1 MPRQPQLLQVS
12 LTLAVGH
19 AGTSSSTDCSM
30 LHDYYISGLTPGTS
44 QGAWHRTV
52 TYLGCQQGRY
62 SSTENGSH
70 PTTLYDMSYSDQI
83 KSDNVVVITSNFIIS
98 CEPCWTRMNGQ
109 TDGEVD
115 YKRKYKNLK
124 RKLKFLIYEQECFQ
138 EELRRAQRKLLKVSR
153 DKSFLLDRILQY
165 ENVDDSSDSDM
176 TASSENS
183 DTEGGR
189 DHSTPTAKRKRSP
202 SAGPPSPPPSSSSGL
217 SLHTSGGPYLSAIPL
232 SSSPSCG
239 GVLPFS
245 PRSSGLP
252 SLSSSSKHTPPPPI
266 LSTVPQQMFSDGGE
280 GSGDEGPLDGDEE
293 DDLVI
298 DIPE

>member
-1 MPRQPQLLQVS
+1 
-12 LTLAVGH
+12 
-19 AGTSSSTDCSM
+19 
-30 LHDYYISGLTPGTS
+30 
-44 QGAWHRTV
+44 
-52 TYLGCQQGRY
+52 
-62 SSTENGSH
+62 
-70 PTTLYDMSYSDQI
+70 
-83 KSDNVVVITSNFIIS
+83 
-98 CEPCWTRMNGQ
+98 MNGQ
-109 TDGEVD
+109 ADGEVD
-115 YKRKYKNLK
+115 YRRKYKNLK

-165 ENVDDSSDSDM
+165 ENVDDDSSDSDV

-183 DTEGGR
+183 DNEGGR
-189 DHSTPTAKRKRSP
+189 GASTPTAKRKRSP
-202 SAGPPSPPPSSSSGL
+202 PPGPASPPPSSSSGL
-217 SLHTSGGPYLSAIPL
+217 SLHQSGGPYLSAMSSPPYTPFPSEYLAPLPNSTPPKTERSKRDRKNRGVKPKKPKIPL
-232 SSSPSCG
+232 SSPSGCG

-245 PRSSGLP
+245 PRSSSLP
-252 SLSSSSKHTPPPPI
+252 PLSSSTKLTSPTPI

>member
-1 MPRQPQLLQVS
+1 
-12 LTLAVGH
+12 
-19 AGTSSSTDCSM
+19 
-30 LHDYYISGLTPGTS
+30 
-44 QGAWHRTV
+44 
-52 TYLGCQQGRY
+52 
-62 SSTENGSH
+62 
-70 PTTLYDMSYSDQI
+70 
-83 KSDNVVVITSNFIIS
+83 
-98 CEPCWTRMNGQ
+98 MNGPAG
-109 TDGEVD
+109 GELD

-165 ENVDDSSDSDM
+165 ENVDDDSSDSDV

-183 DTEGGR
+183 DTEGARGP
-189 DHSTPTAKRKRSP
+189 STPIPKRKRSP
-202 SAGPPSPPPSSSSGL
+202 PAGPASPPPSSSSGL
-217 SLHTSGGPYLSAIPL
+217 SIHPAGGPYLSAMSSPPYTPFPSEYLAPLPNSTPPKSDRIKRDRKNKGVKSKKPKIPL
-232 SSSPSCG
+232 GTPPGCV

-245 PRSSGLP
+245 PRSSSLP
-252 SLSSSSKHTPPPPI
+252 PLSSTTKLTPPPPI

>member
-1 MPRQPQLLQVS
+1 
-12 LTLAVGH
+12 
-19 AGTSSSTDCSM
+19 
-30 LHDYYISGLTPGTS
+30 
-44 QGAWHRTV
+44 
-52 TYLGCQQGRY
+52 
-62 SSTENGSH
+62 
-70 PTTLYDMSYSDQI
+70 
-83 KSDNVVVITSNFIIS
+83 
-98 CEPCWTRMNGQ
+98 MNGQ
-109 TDGEVD
+109 ADGEVD

-165 ENVDDSSDSDM
+165 ENVDDDSSDSDM

-189 DHSTPTAKRKRSP
+189 DASTPTARRKRSP
-202 SAGPPSPPPSSSSGL
+202 SAGPASPPPSSSSGL
-217 SLHTSGGPYLSAIPL
+217 SLHTSGAPYLSAMTSPPYTPFPSEYLAPIPNSTSPKPERVKKDRKNRGVKPKKPKIGL
-232 SSSPSCG
+232 GSPS

-245 PRSSGLP
+245 SRSSGLP
-252 SLSSSSKHTPPPPI
+252 SLSSKLAPPPPV

-280 GSGDEGPLDGDEE
+280 GSGEEAMDGDEE

>member
-1 MPRQPQLLQVS
+1 
-12 LTLAVGH
+12 
-19 AGTSSSTDCSM
+19 
-30 LHDYYISGLTPGTS
+30 
-44 QGAWHRTV
+44 
-52 TYLGCQQGRY
+52 
-62 SSTENGSH
+62 
-70 PTTLYDMSYSDQI
+70 
-83 KSDNVVVITSNFIIS
+83 
-98 CEPCWTRMNGQ
+98 MNGQ

-217 SLHTSGGPYLSAIPL
+217 SLHTSGGPYLSAMSSPPYTPFPSEYLAPIPNSTPPKLERAKRDGKNRRVKAKKPKIPL

>member
-1 MPRQPQLLQVS
+1 
-12 LTLAVGH
+12 
-19 AGTSSSTDCSM
+19 
-30 LHDYYISGLTPGTS
+30 
-44 QGAWHRTV
+44 
-52 TYLGCQQGRY
+52 
-62 SSTENGSH
+62 
-70 PTTLYDMSYSDQI
+70 
-83 KSDNVVVITSNFIIS
+83 
-98 CEPCWTRMNGQ
+98 MNGQ
-109 TDGEVD
+109 ADGEVD
-115 YKRKYKNLK
+115 YRRKYKNLK

-165 ENVDDSSDSDM
+165 ENVDDDSSDSDV

-183 DTEGGR
+183 DNEGGR
-189 DHSTPTAKRKRSP
+189 GASTPTAKRKRSP
-202 SAGPPSPPPSSSSGL
+202 PPGPASPPPSSSSGL
-217 SLHTSGGPYLSAIPL
+217 SLHQSGGPYLSAIPL
-232 SSSPSCG
+232 SSPSGCG

-245 PRSSGLP
+245 PRSSSLP
-252 SLSSSSKHTPPPPI
+252 PLSSSTKLTSPTPI

>member
-1 MPRQPQLLQVS
+1 
-12 LTLAVGH
+12 
-19 AGTSSSTDCSM
+19 
-30 LHDYYISGLTPGTS
+30 
-44 QGAWHRTV
+44 
-52 TYLGCQQGRY
+52 
-62 SSTENGSH
+62 
-70 PTTLYDMSYSDQI
+70 
-83 KSDNVVVITSNFIIS
+83 
-98 CEPCWTRMNGQ
+98 MNGQ
-109 TDGEVD
+109 PDGEVD

-165 ENVDDSSDSDM
+165 ENVDDDSSDSDL

-183 DTEGGR
+183 DAEGGR
-189 DHSTPTAKRKRSP
+189 ELSVPIAKRKRSP
-202 SAGPPSPPPSSSSGL
+202 SAGPASPPPSSSSGL
-217 SLHTSGGPYLSAIPL
+217 SLHTATGPYLSAMSTPPYTPFPSEYLAPIPNSTPPKTDRPKRDRKRDSGNKPRKPKLPL
-232 SSSPSCG
+232 SSPSSSG

-245 PRSSGLP
+245 PRSSGLTP
-252 SLSSSSKHTPPPPI
+252 LSSSSKHAPPPTI

-280 GSGDEGPLDGDEE
+280 GSGDEGALDGDEE

>member
-1 MPRQPQLLQVS
+1 
-12 LTLAVGH
+12 
-19 AGTSSSTDCSM
+19 
-30 LHDYYISGLTPGTS
+30 
-44 QGAWHRTV
+44 
-52 TYLGCQQGRY
+52 
-62 SSTENGSH
+62 
-70 PTTLYDMSYSDQI
+70 
-83 KSDNVVVITSNFIIS
+83 
-98 CEPCWTRMNGQ
+98 MNGPGE
-109 TDGEVD
+109 GEVD

-153 DKSFLLDRILQY
+153 DKSFLLDRILLY
-165 ENVDDSSDSDM
+165 ENVEDDSSDSDV

-189 DHSTPTAKRKRSP
+189 GQSTPTAKRKRSP
-202 SAGPPSPPPSSSSGL
+202 PPGPASPPPPSSAGI
-217 SLHTSGGPYLSAIPL
+217 SLHSSGGPYLSAMNSPPYTPFPSEYLAPL
-232 SSSPSCG
+232 PNSTSPKPERAKKDRKNRGVRSKKPKMSLGSHTGCS
-239 GVLPFS
+239 GVLPFGS
-245 PRSSGLP
+245 RASGLS
-252 SLSSSSKHTPPPPI
+252 SLSSSSKLAPPPTI

>member
-1 MPRQPQLLQVS
+1 
-12 LTLAVGH
+12 
-19 AGTSSSTDCSM
+19 
-30 LHDYYISGLTPGTS
+30 
-44 QGAWHRTV
+44 
-52 TYLGCQQGRY
+52 
-62 SSTENGSH
+62 
-70 PTTLYDMSYSDQI
+70 
-83 KSDNVVVITSNFIIS
+83 
-98 CEPCWTRMNGQ
+98 MNGQ
-109 TDGEVD
+109 ADGEVD

-124 RKLKFLIYEQECFQ
+124 RKLQFLIYEQECFQ

-165 ENVDDSSDSDM
+165 ENVDDDSSDSDV

-189 DHSTPTAKRKRSP
+189 GPSTPTAKRKRSP
-202 SAGPPSPPPSSSSGL
+202 PPGPVSPPPSSSSGL
-217 SLHTSGGPYLSAIPL
+217 SLHPAGGSYLSAMPL
-232 SSSPSCG
+232 GSPTSCG

-252 SLSSSSKHTPPPPI
+252 PLSSSSKHTPPPTI

>member
-1 MPRQPQLLQVS
+1 
-12 LTLAVGH
+12 
-19 AGTSSSTDCSM
+19 
-30 LHDYYISGLTPGTS
+30 
-44 QGAWHRTV
+44 
-52 TYLGCQQGRY
+52 
-62 SSTENGSH
+62 
-70 PTTLYDMSYSDQI
+70 
-83 KSDNVVVITSNFIIS
+83 
-98 CEPCWTRMNGQ
+98 MNGQ
-109 TDGEVD
+109 PDGEVD

-165 ENVDDSSDSDM
+165 ENVDDDSSDSDL

-183 DTEGGR
+183 DAEGGR
-189 DHSTPTAKRKRSP
+189 ELSVPIAKRKRSP
-202 SAGPPSPPPSSSSGL
+202 SAGPASPPPSSSSGL
-217 SLHTSGGPYLSAIPL
+217 SLHTATGPYLSALPL
-232 SSSPSCG
+232 SSPSSSG

-245 PRSSGLP
+245 PRSSGLTP
-252 SLSSSSKHTPPPPI
+252 LSSSSKHAPPPTI

-280 GSGDEGPLDGDEE
+280 GSGDEGALDGDEE

>member
-1 MPRQPQLLQVS
+1 
-12 LTLAVGH
+12 
-19 AGTSSSTDCSM
+19 
-30 LHDYYISGLTPGTS
+30 
-44 QGAWHRTV
+44 
-52 TYLGCQQGRY
+52 
-62 SSTENGSH
+62 
-70 PTTLYDMSYSDQI
+70 
-83 KSDNVVVITSNFIIS
+83 
-98 CEPCWTRMNGQ
+98 MNGQ
-109 TDGEVD
+109 ADGEVD

-124 RKLKFLIYEQECFQ
+124 RKLQFLIYEQECFQ

-165 ENVDDSSDSDM
+165 ENVDDDSSDSDV

-189 DHSTPTAKRKRSP
+189 GPSTPTAKRKRSP
-202 SAGPPSPPPSSSSGL
+202 PPGPVSPPPSSSSGL
-217 SLHTSGGPYLSAIPL
+217 SLHPAGGSYLSAM
-232 SSSPSCG
+232 SSPPYTPFPSEYLAPLPNSTPPKPECAKRDRKNRGVKPKKPKMPLGSPTSCG

-252 SLSSSSKHTPPPPI
+252 PLSSSSKHTPPPTI

>member
-1 MPRQPQLLQVS
+1 MYWETVRQP
-12 LTLAVGH
+12 
-19 AGTSSSTDCSM
+19 
-30 LHDYYISGLTPGTS
+30 GL
-44 QGAWHRTV
+44 R
-52 TYLGCQQGRY
+52 CGRA
-62 SSTENGSH
+62 EIRGS
-70 PTTLYDMSYSDQI
+70 
-83 KSDNVVVITSNFIIS
+83 
-98 CEPCWTRMNGQ
+98 EMNGQ
-109 TDGEVD
+109 ADGDVD

-165 ENVDDSSDSDM
+165 ENVDDDSSDSDM

-189 DHSTPTAKRKRSP
+189 DTSTPTAKRKRSP
-202 SAGPPSPPPSSSSGL
+202 SAGPASPPPSSSSAL
-217 SLHTSGGPYLSAIPL
+217 SLHAAGGSYLSAMSSPPYTPFPSEYLAPIPNSTPPKTDRPKRDRKNRSVNPKKPKIPL
-232 SSSPSCG
+232 SP
-239 GVLPFS
+239 PFGS
-245 PRSSGLP
+245 RSSSGLP
-252 SLSSSSKHTPPPPI
+252 SLSSSSKHAPPPTI

>member
-1 MPRQPQLLQVS
+1 MVS
-12 LTLAVGH
+12 VTGSDV
-19 AGTSSSTDCSM
+19 TSPPGCGR
-30 LHDYYISGLTPGTS
+30 GL
-44 QGAWHRTV
+44 
-52 TYLGCQQGRY
+52 C
-62 SSTENGSH
+62 NG
-70 PTTLYDMSYSDQI
+70 QRR
-83 KSDNVVVITSNFIIS
+83 V
-98 CEPCWTRMNGQ
+98 RMNGQ
-109 TDGEVD
+109 ADGEVD

-165 ENVDDSSDSDM
+165 ENVDDDSSDSDI

-189 DHSTPTAKRKRSP
+189 DACTPTAKRKRSP
-202 SAGPPSPPPSSSSGL
+202 SAGPASPPPSSSSAL
-217 SLHTSGGPYLSAIPL
+217 SLHTSGGPYLSAISL
-232 SSSPSCG
+232 SSPS
-239 GVLPFS
+239 GVFS

-252 SLSSSSKHTPPPPI
+252 PLSSSSKHAPPPPI

-280 GSGDEGPLDGDEE
+280 GSGEEGPMDGDEE

>member
-1 MPRQPQLLQVS
+1 MQ
-12 LTLAVGH
+12 
-19 AGTSSSTDCSM
+19 
-30 LHDYYISGLTPGTS
+30 
-44 QGAWHRTV
+44 
-52 TYLGCQQGRY
+52 
-62 SSTENGSH
+62 
-70 PTTLYDMSYSDQI
+70 
-83 KSDNVVVITSNFIIS
+83 
-98 CEPCWTRMNGQ
+98 RMNGQ
-109 TDGEVD
+109 ADGEVD
-115 YKRKYKNLK
+115 YKRKYKNIK

-165 ENVDDSSDSDM
+165 ENVDDDSSDSDI

-189 DHSTPTAKRKRSP
+189 DFSTPTAKRKRSP
-202 SAGPPSPPPSSSSGL
+202 SAGPASPPPSSSSGL
-217 SLHTSGGPYLSAIPL
+217 SLHASGGPYLSAMSSPPYTPFPSEYLAPIPNSTSPKPERVKKDRKNRGVKPRKPKIAL
-232 SSSPSCG
+232 SSPS

-252 SLSSSSKHTPPPPI
+252 PLSSSSKHAPPPPI

-280 GSGDEGPLDGDEE
+280 GSGEEGPLDGDEE

>member
-1 MPRQPQLLQVS
+1 
-12 LTLAVGH
+12 
-19 AGTSSSTDCSM
+19 
-30 LHDYYISGLTPGTS
+30 
-44 QGAWHRTV
+44 
-52 TYLGCQQGRY
+52 
-62 SSTENGSH
+62 
-70 PTTLYDMSYSDQI
+70 
-83 KSDNVVVITSNFIIS
+83 
-98 CEPCWTRMNGQ
+98 MNGQ
-109 TDGEVD
+109 ADEEVD

-165 ENVDDSSDSDM
+165 ENVDEDSSDSDV

-189 DHSTPTAKRKRSP
+189 GPSTPPTKRKRSP
-202 SAGPPSPPPSSSSGL
+202 PAGSASPPPPSCTSGL
-217 SLHTSGGPYLSAIPL
+217 SLHTAGGPYLSAMSSPPYTPFPSEYLAPLPNSTPPKPERAKRDGKNRGVKPKKPKIPL

-245 PRSSGLP
+245 PRSSSLP
-252 SLSSSSKHTPPPPI
+252 PLSSSSKHTPPPTI

-280 GSGDEGPLDGDEE
+280 GSGDEGPDGDEE